1 MPVLL
6 NAFVLL
12 IVGIVL
18 AIAGGLLRRRGSDY
32 DTLVLLLA
40 GISATFGFAL
50 LAYFLI
56 LF

>member
-12 IVGIVL
+12 LVGIVL
-18 AIAGGLLRRRGSDY
+18 GIAGGLLRRRGSDY